1 MVVPY
6 RFYIISM
13 RTFLLYHSQAP
24 LHQRCRC
31 ATPQIPSRNRLESLD
46 ISLKQGRE
54 LGITNPFYFEYF
66 VVHEGRAPSKTHNK
80 KSVKQCVIFII

>member
-1 MVVPY
+1 MVAPY

-13 RTFLLYHSQAP
+13 GTFLLYHSQAP

-31 ATPQIPSRNRLESLD
+31 TAPQTPSRNRLESLD

-54 LGITNPFYFEYF
+54 LGITNLFYFEYF
-66 VVHEGRAPSKTHNK
+66 VEYESHPPSKKHNK